1 MSCPEY
7 NNLIKLLNSS
17 DLKHLISECKSCR
30 EKMYPKGRNL
40 EIPED
45 RTGIKIS
52 GVALICKIIDE
63 KLHLVFIK
71 RAEETGP
78 HSGQIAFPGGKLD
91 LLAGDKDTLDT
102 SIRETFEEIGI
113 QLNTENLLFKLSQ
126 LYVPPSNFLVDS
138 YVYFIDSKEEYFIN
152 KSEVAEIFEI
162 PVSLLFEKCSLQN
175 HEFDT
180 IYGKIVAPCYIWNDV
195 KIWGATAII
204 LNEFLCLYEKSN
216 I

>member
-1 MSCPEY
+1 MSCTEY
-7 NNLIKLLNSS
+7 NNLIKLVKST

-30 EKMYPKGRNL
+30 SKMFPKGRNL
-40 EIPED
+40 EIPKD
-45 RTGIKIS
+45 TSGIKIS
-52 GVALICKIIDE
+52 GVALICKIINE

-71 RAEETGP
+71 RAEKTGP

-91 LLAGDKDTLDT
+91 FSAGDNDTLDT
-102 SIRETFEEIGI
+102 SIRETFEEIGLKLTKDELI
-113 QLNTENLLFKLSQ
+113 LSLSQ

-138 YVYFIDSKEEYFIN
+138 YVFFVSANEEYLMN
-152 KSEVAEIFEI
+152 KSEVAEVFEI
-162 PVSLLFEKCSLQN
+162 PLSLLVEKCSLQN

-180 IYGKIVAPCYIWNDV
+180 IYGKIVAPCYIWNNL